1 MATRQD
7 LWTRDQL
14 LVALDVYCRT
24 PFGKF
29 DQANP
34 EIARISKQIGRTPSA
49 LAMKLSNLA
58 GLDKKITES
67 GRSGLTGASNLD
79 RVMWAEMEADWG
91 KIAIESQRALA
102 LFGVTPE
109 RKGDDSALTDEDEPA
124 ENYEGKTKAVIT
136 QQRLKQSLFRDTIL
150 SGYKS
155 QCCMSH
161 LAEPKLLI
169 ASHIVPWGKD
179 ICNRLNPRNGLC
191 LSALHDRAF
200 DQGMITVTPDYR
212 VKVSPRLLKQ
222 RANGFLLEGILKLDG
237 TRIRLPD
244 KFLPAPEF
252 LEWHNKIQFKDI

>member
-29 DQANP
+29 DQSNP
-34 EIARISKQIGRTPSA
+34 EIVGISKLIGRTPSA

-67 GRSGLTGASNLD
+67 GRSGLSGASNLD
-79 RVMWAEMEADWG
+79 RAIWAEMEADWG
-91 KIAIESQRALA
+91 KIAVESQRALE
-102 LFGVTPE
+102 LFGI
-109 RKGDDSALTDEDEPA
+109 KSSDSIGNPAKTDEEVA
-124 ENYEGKTKAVIT
+124 ENYEGMTKAVTT
-136 QQRLKQSLFRDTIL
+136 QQRLKQTLFRDTIL

-155 QCCMSH
+155 RCCMSH
-161 LAEPKLLI
+161 LADPKLLI
-169 ASHIVPWGKD
+169 ASHIIPWGKD
-179 ICNRLNPRNGLC
+179 KDNRLNPRNGLC

-200 DQGMITVTPDYR
+200 DQGMITVTPDYF
-212 VKVSPRLLKQ
+212 VKVSRH
-222 RANGFLLEGILKLDG
+222 LLEQRTNAFLHEGVLKLDG
-237 TRIRLPD
+237 TKIRLPE

-252 LEWHNKIQFKDI
+252 LEWHNKNQFKDV

>member
-29 DQANP
+29 DQDNP
-34 EIARISKQIGRTPSA
+34 EIVRISKLFGRTPSA

-79 RVMWAEMEADWG
+79 REMWAEMEADWDM
-91 KIAIESQRALA
+91 IAVEIQRALE
-102 LFGVTPE
+102 LFGVT
-109 RKGDDSALTDEDEPA
+109 RKDSGENSAQSDDDELVET
-124 ENYEGKTKAVIT
+124 YEGKTKAVTI
-136 QQRLKQSLFRDTIL
+136 QQRLNQSRFRDSIL

-155 QCCMSH
+155 RCCMSH

-179 ICNRLNPRNGLC
+179 IGNRLNPRNGLC

-200 DQGMITVTPDYR
+200 DQGMITVTPDYL
-212 VKVSPRLLKQ
+212 VKVSRRLQKQ
-222 RANGFLLEGILKLDG
+222 SANGFLLEGILKLDG
-237 TRIRLPD
+237 SKIRLPD
-244 KFLPAPEF
+244 KFLPAREF
-252 LEWHNKIQFKDI
+252 LEWHNNNQFRDS

>member
-1 MATRQD
+1 METRQD

-34 EIARISKQIGRTPSA
+34 EIARISKLIGRTPSA

-79 RVMWAEMEADWG
+79 RAMWAEMEADWG

-102 LFGVTPE
+102 LLGVTPKS
-109 RKGDDSALTDEDEPA
+109 KGNDSARTDEDELA
-124 ENYEGKTKAVIT
+124 ENYEGETKAVIT

-155 QCCMSH
+155 RCCMSH

-169 ASHIVPWGKD
+169 ASHIIPWGKD
-179 ICNRLNPRNGLC
+179 KNIRLNPRNGLC

-200 DQGMITVTPDYR
+200 DQGMITVTPDYV
-212 VKVSPRLLKQ
+212 VKVSRC
-222 RANGFLLEGILKLDG
+222 LLEQRTNAFLHEGVLKLDG
-237 TRIRLPD
+237 TKIRLPE

-252 LEWHNKIQFKDI
+252 LEWHNKNQFKDV